1 MNVYRR
7 HNPAKCKYTSRFEYR
22 CKCPIWV
29 DGYKNG
35 KRINESLKLR
45 DWNRANDLVRQ
56 WEIKDEKPAKQQ
68 PVTIEAWRDQFLQDA
83 IARNLSLGTMRLYK
97 RLFRKMIAFA
107 ADYGISFANS
117 MELNALTKF
126 RSTWLVSPRSATK
139 ELERLRSIYKFAV
152 QRKMVNENYALSL
165 VAPKVKQTPTLP
177 FPADEEVRI
186 LKAAESSKVDKRVK
200 TFILT
205 MRYSGLR
212 ISDTATLAVDS
223 LNGNRLK
230 LYQAKTGEPVS
241 VLIPSDVAEAL
252 LAVKHKNPKYFF
264 WTGNS
269 KVSSVADFWRKRI
282 SKVFKL
288 AGITNGHPHRFR
300 DTFAVSLLEADV
312 SLENVSK
319 LLGHQSVRITEKDYS
334 PWVKT
339 RQDALDKA
347 VEKALLSR
355 KSPETHSDNLATIV
369 K

>member
-29 DGYKNG
+29 DGRKNG
-35 KRINESLKLR
+35 QRINEALKIR
-45 DWNRANDLVRQ
+45 DWNRANELVRH
-56 WEIKDEKPAKQQ
+56 WELEDEKPIKQQ
-68 PVTIEAWRDQFLQDA
+68 AVTIEAWRDQFLQDA
-83 IARNLSLGTMRLYK
+83 VARNLSLGTMRLYK

-107 ADYGISFANS
+107 TDYGISFANS

-126 RSTWLVSPRSATK
+126 RSTWLVSPSSATK

-165 VAPKVKQTPTLP
+165 VAPTVKPTPTLP
-177 FPADEEVRI
+177 FLPEEEVRI
-186 LKAAESSKVDKRVK
+186 LEAAESPKADRRAKA
-200 TFILT
+200 FILT

-241 VLIPSDVAEAL
+241 VLIPSAVAEAL
-252 LAVKHKNPKYFF
+252 LAVKHRNPKYFF

-269 KVSSVADFWRKRI
+269 HVASVTSFWRRCL
-282 SKVFKL
+282 SKVFRL
-288 AGITNGHPHRFR
+288 AGIVNGHTHRFR

-312 SLENVSK
+312 SLENVSR
-319 LLGHQSVRITEKDYS
+319 LLGHQSVRITEKHYS

-339 RQDALDKA
+339 RQDALDRA

-355 KSPETHSDNLATIV
+355 KS
-369 K
+369 

>member
-1 MNVYRR
+1 
-7 HNPAKCKYTSRFEYR
+7 
-22 CKCPIWV
+22 V

-35 KRINESLKLR
+35 QRINETLKLR
-45 DWNRANDLVRQ
+45 DWNRANELVRH
-56 WEIKDEKPAKQQ
+56 WEIKDEKPSKQQ
-68 PVTIEAWRDQFLQDA
+68 AVTIEAWRDQFLQDA
-83 IARNLSLGTMRLYK
+83 VARNLSFGAMRLYK
-97 RLFRKMIAFA
+97 QLSRKLIAFA

-117 MELNALTKF
+117 MDLNALTKF

-152 QRKMVNENYALSL
+152 QRKMVSENYALSL
-165 VAPKVKQTPTLP
+165 VAPKVKPTPTLP
-177 FPADEEVRI
+177 FSSEEEVRI
-186 LKAAESSKVDKRVK
+186 FKAAESPKADRRVK
-200 TFILT
+200 AFILT

-212 ISDTATLAVDS
+212 ISDTAALAVDS

-230 LYQAKTGEPVS
+230 LYPAKTGEPVS

-252 LAVKHKNPKYFF
+252 LAIKHRNPKYFF

-269 KVSSVADFWRKRI
+269 RVVSVASFWPKRI
-282 SKVFKL
+282 AEVFKL
-288 AGITNGHPHRFR
+288 AGIQNAHTRRFR

-312 SLENVSK
+312 SIENVSR
-319 LLGHQSVRITEKDYS
+319 LLGHQSVRITEKHYS

-355 KSPETHSDNLATIV
+355 KYSDNCGTGTKYIN
-369 K
+369 

>member
-7 HNPAKCKYTSRFEYR
+7 HNPAECKYTSRFEYR
-22 CKCPIWV
+22 CRYPIWV

-35 KRINESLKLR
+35 QRINETLKLH
-45 DWNRANDLVRQ
+45 DWNRANELVRH
-56 WEIKDEKPAKQQ
+56 WELKDEKPVKQQ

-83 IARNLSLGTMRLYK
+83 VARNLSFGTMRLYK
-97 RLFRKMIAFA
+97 QLFRKLIAFA

-117 MELNALTKF
+117 MDLNALTKF

-152 QRKMVNENYALSL
+152 QRKMVSENYALSL
-165 VAPKVKQTPTLP
+165 VAPKVKPTPTLS
-177 FPADEEVRI
+177 FPKKEEVRI
-186 LKAAESSKVDKRVK
+186 FKAAESPKVDRRVK
-200 TFILT
+200 AFILT

-212 ISDTATLAVDS
+212 ISDTAALAVES

-252 LAVKHKNPKYFF
+252 LAVKHRNPKYFF

-269 KVSSVADFWRKRI
+269 QVASVASFWRKRI
-282 SKVFKL
+282 SEVFKL
-288 AGITNGHPHRFR
+288 AGIANAHTHRFR

-312 SLENVSK
+312 SLENVSR
-319 LLGHQSVRITEKDYS
+319 LLPPERSHHRKTLFSVGQNS
-334 PWVKT
+334 
-339 RQDALDKA
+339 
-347 VEKALLSR
+347 SGC
-355 KSPETHSDNLATIV
+355 S
-369 K
+369 

>member
-1 MNVYRR
+1 
-7 HNPAKCKYTSRFEYR
+7 
-22 CKCPIWV
+22 V
-29 DGYKNG
+29 DGRKNG
-35 KRINESLKLR
+35 RRINEALKLR
-45 DWNRANDLVRQ
+45 DWNRANELVRH
-56 WEIKDEKPAKQQ
+56 WELEDQKPSKQQ
-68 PVTIEAWRDQFLQDA
+68 PVTIESWRDQFLQDA
-83 IARNLSLGTMRLYK
+83 AARNLSLGTMRLYK

-107 ADYGISFANS
+107 TDYGISFASS
-117 MELNALTKF
+117 MDLNALTKF

-139 ELERLRSIYKFAV
+139 ELERLRSIYKFAL
-152 QRKMVNENYALSL
+152 QRKVVNENYALAL
-165 VAPKVKQTPTLP
+165 VAPKVKPTPTLP

-186 LKAAESSKVDKRVK
+186 LEAGESPKADKRVK

-282 SKVFKL
+282 SKVFM
-288 AGITNGHPHRFR
+288 
-300 DTFAVSLLEADV
+300 
-312 SLENVSK
+312 
-319 LLGHQSVRITEKDYS
+319 
-334 PWVKT
+334 
-339 RQDALDKA
+339 
-347 VEKALLSR
+347 LS
-355 KSPETHSDNLATIV
+355 II
-369 K
+369 